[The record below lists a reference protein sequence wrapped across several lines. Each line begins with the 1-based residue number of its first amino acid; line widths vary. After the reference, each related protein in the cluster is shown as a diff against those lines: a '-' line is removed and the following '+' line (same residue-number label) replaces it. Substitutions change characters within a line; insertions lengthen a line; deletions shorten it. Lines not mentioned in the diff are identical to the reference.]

1 MNFNTEETRSFELV
15 SEFEPKGD
23 QVQAIEDIVSA
34 FGRGEKHV
42 TLLGATGSGKT
53 YTVANV
59 IRRMQKPTLVIA
71 HNKILAAQLVEEL
84 RSFFPHNAV
93 EYFVSYYDY
102 YQPEAYVAQTDTYI
116 EKDSAQNEELDKLRH
131 SATASLFERNDVIVV
146 ASVSCIYGLGDV
158 IDYRNMALSVR
169 VGMQKSR
176 EEIIEKLVDIQYKRN
191 DIDFHR
197 TAFRVRG
204 DVIEIIPA
212 AKSEKAIRIELFGDE
227 IDRISEIDPLTGRI
241 LRDRTHV
248 VIFPASHYVKDTESI
263 ERAIAD
269 IERELA
275 AQVKKFKSE
284 NKLIEAQRIQERT
297 RYDIEMLR
305 ELGFCSGIENYA
317 RILEGRPV
325 GSRSSTLIDYFPD
338 DFLIVIDESHATI
351 PQIRAMY
358 KGDRSRKTNLVEYG
372 FRIPSALDNRPL
384 NFEEF
389 ESLTDKVLYLS
400 ATPADYE
407 KEKSSTITE
416 QVIRPTGL
424 IDPVI
429 EIRETA
435 SQVDNLYAE
444 IGKRA
449 ERGERVLVTTLTKKM
464 AEDLTAYFEKMSL
477 RVRYMHSDID
487 AVERM
492 KIIRDLRIGEFDCL
506 IGINLLREG
515 LDIPEVSLVAIL
527 DADKEGFLRSETS
540 LIQTIGRAA
549 RNVNGTVIMYADS
562 ITQSMQRAM
571 DETERRRKKQTE
583 YNELHGITP
592 TSIKKSIKDLI
603 EASKEVAEDV
613 AKYSVNL
620 SDGERADLIEELKL
634 QMRIAADALEF
645 ERAARIRDEIKKLGG
660 GK

>member
-1 MNFNTEETRSFELV
+1 MANSRTNTFKLV

-23 QVQAIEDIVSA
+23 QVQAINDIVTA
-34 FGRGEKHV
+34 FNRGEKHV

-59 IRRMQKPTLVIA
+59 IEKMQKPSLVIA

-116 EKDSAQNEELDKLRH
+116 EKDSSQNEELDKLRH
-131 SATASLFERNDVIVV
+131 SATASLFERKDVIVV

-158 IDYRNMALSVR
+158 IDYKNMALSVR
-169 VGMQKSR
+169 VGQEISR
-176 EEIIEKLVDIQYKRN
+176 EDIIEKLVDIQYKRN
-191 DIDFHR
+191 DIDFQR

-212 AKSEKAIRIELFGDE
+212 NKTSKAIRIELFGDE
-227 IDRISEIDPLTGRI
+227 IDRISEIEPLTGRI
-241 LRDRTHV
+241 LCDRTHA

-263 ERAIAD
+263 ERAISD
-269 IERELA
+269 IEKELA
-275 AQVKKFKSE
+275 EQVKKFKKE
-284 NKLIEAQRIQERT
+284 NKLIEVQRIQERT
-297 RYDIEMLR
+297 RFDIEMLR

-317 RILEGRPV
+317 RILENRPV
-325 GSRSSTLIDYFPD
+325 GSRPSTLIDYFPE
-338 DFLIVIDESHATI
+338 DFLIVVDESHATI

-358 KGDRSRKTNLVEYG
+358 KGDRSRKTNLVDYG

-389 ESLTDKVLYLS
+389 EDLTDKVLYLS

-407 KEKSSTITE
+407 KEKSKTITE
-416 QVIRPTGL
+416 QIIRPTGL
-424 IDPVI
+424 LDPII
-429 EIRETA
+429 EIRETK
-435 SQVDNLYAE
+435 SQVDDLYNE
-444 IGKRA
+444 IIKRS
-449 ERGERVLVTTLTKKM
+449 EQKERVLVTTLTKKM
-464 AEDLTAYFEKMSL
+464 AEDLTAYFDKMDL
-477 RVRYMHSDID
+477 KVRYMHSDID

-492 KIIRDLRIGEFDCL
+492 KIIRDLRKGEFDCL
-506 IGINLLREG
+506 VGINLLREG

-540 LIQTIGRAA
+540 LVQTIGRAA
-549 RNVNGTVIMYADS
+549 RNVNGKVIMYADS
-562 ITQSMQRAM
+562 ITNSMQRAI
-571 DETERRRKKQTE
+571 DETNRRRQKQDD
-583 YNELHGITP
+583 YNKEHGITP
-592 TSIKKSIKDLI
+592 ESIKKSIKDLI
-603 EASKEVAEDV
+603 EVSKEVSEDITE
-613 AKYSVNL
+613 YSVNL
-620 SDGERADLIEELKL
+620 TDADRIDLIEELQL

-645 ERAARIRDEIKKLGG
+645 ERAARIRDEIKKLS
-660 GK
+660 KK

>member
-1 MNFNTEETRSFELV
+1 MNSSNTNTTFKLV

-23 QVQAIEDIVSA
+23 QVQAIDDIVKA
-34 FGRGEKHV
+34 FNRGEKHV

-59 IRRMQKPTLVIA
+59 IEKMQKPSLVIA

-116 EKDSAQNEELDKLRH
+116 EKDSSQNEELDKLRH
-131 SATASLFERNDVIVV
+131 SATASLFERKDVIVV

-158 IDYRNMALSVR
+158 IDYKNMALSVR
-169 VGMQKSR
+169 VGQEISR
-176 EEIIEKLVDIQYKRN
+176 EDIIEKLVDIQYKRN
-191 DIDFHR
+191 DIDFQR

-212 AKSEKAIRIELFGDE
+212 NKASKAIRIELFGDE

-241 LRDRTHV
+241 LCDRTHA

-269 IERELA
+269 IEKELA
-275 AQVKKFKSE
+275 EQVKKFKKE
-284 NKLIEAQRIQERT
+284 NKLIEVQRIQERT
-297 RYDIEMLR
+297 RFDIEMLR

-317 RILEGRPV
+317 RILENRPV
-325 GSRSSTLIDYFPD
+325 GSRPSTLIDYFPE

-389 ESLTDKVLYLS
+389 EALTDKVLYLS

-407 KEKSSTITE
+407 KDKSKTITE
-416 QVIRPTGL
+416 QIIRPTGL
-424 IDPVI
+424 LDPII
-429 EIRETA
+429 EIRETK
-435 SQVDNLYAE
+435 SQVDDLYNE
-444 IGKRA
+444 IIMRSKLK
-449 ERGERVLVTTLTKKM
+449 ERVLVTTLTKKM
-464 AEDLTAYFEKMSL
+464 AEDLTAYFEKMDL
-477 RVRYMHSDID
+477 KVRYMHSDID

-492 KIIRDLRIGEFDCL
+492 KIIRDLRKGEFDCL
-506 IGINLLREG
+506 VGINLLREG

-540 LIQTIGRAA
+540 LVQTIGRAA
-549 RNVNGTVIMYADS
+549 RNVNGKVIMYADS
-562 ITQSMQRAM
+562 ITNSMQRAI
-571 DETERRRKKQTE
+571 DETNRRRKKQDN
-583 YNELHGITP
+583 YNKEHGITP
-592 TSIKKSIKDLI
+592 ESIKKSIKDLI
-603 EASKEVAEDV
+603 EVSKEVSEDISE
-613 AKYSVNL
+613 YNVNL
-620 SDGERADLIEELKL
+620 TDADRIDLIEELQI
-634 QMRIAADALEF
+634 QMRIAADTLEF
-645 ERAARIRDEIKKLGG
+645 ERAARIRDEIKKLS
-660 GK
+660 KK